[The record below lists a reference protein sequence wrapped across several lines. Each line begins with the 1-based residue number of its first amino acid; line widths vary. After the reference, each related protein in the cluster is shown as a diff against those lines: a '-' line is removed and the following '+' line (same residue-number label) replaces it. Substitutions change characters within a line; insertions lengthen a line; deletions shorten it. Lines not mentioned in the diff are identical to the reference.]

1 MLCFC
6 LSSTISD
13 DSCFVSWS
21 QSKKPSEQ
29 WNKMLFRVY
38 RNIGDD
44 FRSIYVGIISYTII
58 RIASFNNQDSMESI
72 RPGFLTVARPCQ
84 VFIETPDGS
93 GNQLQGT
100 PLGQR
105 QLATSSRPSFYPK
118 HGSQI
123 IQDILK
129 ETRITSTVDNMIRW
143 EFRYNL
149 YKCVIVYKIVAHY
162 NVCIWILSYMIMY
175 ISIYYTVT

>member
-1 MLCFC
+1 VTSVFSVSFC
-6 LSSTISD
+6 HPN
-13 DSCFVSWS
+13 CFVSVCHQPFQMILVS
-21 QSKKPSEQ
+21 LVDLNLKNQVSNEKQ
-29 WNKMLFRVY
+29 LLFRVY

-58 RIASFNNQDSMESI
+58 RIPSLNNQDSMESI
-72 RPGFLTVARPCQ
+72 RPGFLTVAHPCQ

-118 HGSQI
+118 HRSQI

-129 ETRITSTVDNMIRW
+129 ETHIISTVDNMIR
-143 EFRYNL
+143 
-149 YKCVIVYKIVAHY
+149 
-162 NVCIWILSYMIMY
+162 
-175 ISIYYTVT
+175 